1 MNLQSVSRMC
11 LAALLAACVGCAG
24 PRDSDRTVL
33 TIAAAAS
40 LTDVFQELEPV
51 FELQHPDVDV
61 QFVFAGS
68 QVLRWQIE
76 SGLSVD
82 LFASADPKELLTL
95 QNKGRTSKP
104 VVFATN
110 TLSVVY
116 RAETIGALHT
126 MSDVAAVASI
136 VLGVEGSPIG
146 RYTEELLIRAETETH
161 PGLRARLHQ
170 KAVSYEK
177 NVRILRSKV
186 EVGGVDAA
194 IVYTSD
200 LSGSHGLDGFKMPD
214 NIQPNIQYPI
224 APLVSSQHLKEAQMW
239 IQFILSTQ
247 AESIWSRHRFSQGV
261 KG

>member
-1 MNLQSVSRMC
+1 MNLQRVCRTC
-11 LAALLAACVGCAG
+11 LAALLAACVGCARQG
-24 PRDSDRTVL
+24 DPDRTVL

-51 FELQHPDVDV
+51 FELQHPDIDV

-95 QNKGRTSKP
+95 QNKGLTSKP

-110 TLSVVY
+110 TLAVVY
-116 RAETIGALHT
+116 RAETIGRLRT
-126 MSDVAAVASI
+126 MSDVAAVGSI

-146 RYTEELLIRAETETH
+146 RYTQELLMRAETELH
-161 PGLRARLHQ
+161 PGLRGRLHQ

-200 LSGSHGLDGFKMPD
+200 LGGTHGLDGFKMPD

-224 APLVSSQHLKEAQMW
+224 APLVSSKHPEEAQLW
-239 IQFILSTQ
+239 VQFILSIP
-247 AESIWSRHRFSQGV
+247 AESIWSEHRFGQGV